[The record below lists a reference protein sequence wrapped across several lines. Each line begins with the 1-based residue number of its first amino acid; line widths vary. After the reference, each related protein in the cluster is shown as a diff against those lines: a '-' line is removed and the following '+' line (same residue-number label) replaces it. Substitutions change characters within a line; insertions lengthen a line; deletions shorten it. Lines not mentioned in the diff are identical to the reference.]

1 MEDDLKHNNYFKW
14 NDLKKME
21 GDLNKNRRQ
30 PQKNG
35 RQPKVLFIQATC

>member
-30 PQKNG
+30 PQK
-35 RQPKVLFIQATC
+35 KYKKKWKTTSKK